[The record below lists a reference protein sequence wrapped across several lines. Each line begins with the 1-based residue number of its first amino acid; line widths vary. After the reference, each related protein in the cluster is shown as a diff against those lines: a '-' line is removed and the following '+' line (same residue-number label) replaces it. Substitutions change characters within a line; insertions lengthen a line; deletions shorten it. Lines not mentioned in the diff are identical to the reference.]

1 MMNKSKYSRLSLLSR
16 RLVDESFA
24 MVFFFVGVSILA
36 GACLM
41 MILSSCSKKN
51 DGRDADTRLMAVESL
66 RLTVDNPKSLHIIA
80 FSDMDSVFGRNFFS
94 DDELTMIIRNI
105 SDFSSLT
112 FGDSMDGFNA
122 DDPRL
127 ADKIQRGIAIND
139 VIQSTINNDVDNNNF
154 SGWKMK
160 VLYEYKNRF
169 NDTVKNEKYFIFDRD
184 KQFIIHS
191 FDIPIL

>member
-1 MMNKSKYSRLSLLSR
+1 
-16 RLVDESFA
+16 
-24 MVFFFVGVSILA
+24 
-36 GACLM
+36 
-41 MILSSCSKKN
+41 
-51 DGRDADTRLMAVESL
+51 MAVESL

-94 DDELTMIIRNI
+94 DDELTMILRNI

-154 SGWKMK
+154 SGWK
-160 VLYEYKNRF
+160 
-169 NDTVKNEKYFIFDRD
+169 
-184 KQFIIHS
+184 
-191 FDIPIL
+191 